1 MTCIIN
7 RFPSNCHFVL
17 DFDKKLTLMKIKLFY
32 LCFFFIVFHSFA
44 KATDTLQI
52 DTFYTYLEVRN
63 EVSTYVDVTN
73 KLSFEA
79 IRKKHFEKKDNSTL
93 DITKTYW
100 ATFYMPQ
107 DSGIKYELSLP
118 YADSISIFLPQKDG
132 NYKVVVDGILANKKN
147 KENESRG
154 VIYFDNET
162 IDFTQPIFIRFR
174 RFTKWGDGGNIRAIY
189 VRQYPEMTP
198 IVYINN
204 ELRDLII
211 FVGFLSISGFLA
223 LFFFIQFLINKR
235 RAYLLYA
242 VYILT
247 IFLYYFNRTEFFH
260 HWIVSIKP
268 MLFVLI
274 NEDMQ
279 ILSSV
284 FYFLF
289 ARIFI
294 NTPVKFP
301 RFDKVL
307 IAFLIAFLI
316 FMFIY
321 NGILIFDRFNPIHLG
336 LMLVFRISSTVLS
349 LWFMVVLLSNKPST
363 SEWIIFTGGLVVSL
377 AMVVPSMLGNFAYAM
392 PFFLVEFL
400 IFAIGLGVQ
409 VQQSDKERL
418 QTKVKLIEQLEINAG
433 IQQEM
438 QKKLEAEVKYQTEM
452 AVQKTKEAE
461 QAKALELQS
470 TFQRELEKI
479 KMKALQAQM
488 NPHFLFN
495 CLNSIRLFYL
505 KNETKKAD
513 AYITKFS
520 RLLRLM
526 LNNSRADFI
535 SLQEELDSLQLY
547 IEFEQMRFKDKFD
560 FDLTINEAIN
570 INEIQVQPLTIQ
582 PFVENAIWHGLMQN
596 DKKGKLLI
604 DVKKE
609 EKNIIIS
616 IEDNGIGREKAKK
629 IKKGQNQI
637 HQSFGIS
644 ITRERL
650 EIMKQSLNKAAGFNI
665 IDLFDNDNQA
675 QGTRVEIIYEV

>member
-1 MTCIIN
+1 
-7 RFPSNCHFVL
+7 
-17 DFDKKLTLMKIKLFY
+17 MKINL
-32 LCFFFIVFHSFA
+32 LCLFFIGFHLFA

-52 DTFYTYLEVRN
+52 DTFYTYFNVN
-63 EVSTYVDVTN
+63 DNVSVYVDATN
-73 KLSFEA
+73 KLNFER
-79 IRKKHFEKKDNSTL
+79 IKKKRFEKKDNGSL
-93 DITKTYW
+93 DISKTYW

-107 DSGIKYELSLP
+107 DSGIKYELYLP
-118 YADSISIFLPQKDG
+118 LADSISIFLPQKKG
-132 NYKVVVDGILANKKN
+132 GYKIITDGILANKAPD
-147 KENESRG
+147 KEEIERRAL
-154 VIYFDNET
+154 IFLDNET
-162 IDFTQPIFIRFR
+162 LDITQPIFIRFR
-174 RFTKWGDGGNIRAIY
+174 RFTKWGDGGNVRDIY
-189 VRQYPEMTP
+189 VRQYPEKTP
-198 IVYINN
+198 IVYVNN
-204 ELRDLII
+204 ELFDLVI
-211 FVGFLSISGFLA
+211 FVGFLGISGFLA

-235 RAYLLYA
+235 EAYLLYA
-242 VYILT
+242 IYIFI
-247 IFLYYFNRTEFFH
+247 IFLYFLNRTEIFH

-289 ARIFI
+289 AQKFI
-294 NTPVKFP
+294 NIPVKFP
-301 RFDKVL
+301 RFNKIL
-307 IAFLIAFLI
+307 IGILIGFVVYML
-316 FMFIY
+316 FY
-321 NGILIFDRFNPIHLG
+321 NAMLIFDRFNPIHLNV
-336 LMLVFRISSTVLS
+336 MSIFRISSTVLS
-349 LWFMVVLLSNKPST
+349 IWVMGILLSNKPST
-363 SEWIIFTGGLVVSL
+363 SEWIILSGGLVVSL
-377 AMVVPSMLGNFAYAM
+377 AMVVPSILGNFAYAM

-418 QTKVKLIEQLEINAG
+418 QTKVELIEQLEINAG
-433 IQQEM
+433 IQKEM
-438 QKKLEAEVKYQTEM
+438 QKKLEAEVKYQTEK

-470 TFQRELEKI
+470 TFQRELEQI

-547 IEFEQMRFKDKFD
+547 IEFEQMRFKDKFE
-560 FDLTINEAIN
+560 FDLIINDTINTA
-570 INEIQVQPLTIQ
+570 EIQVQPLTIQ
-582 PFVENAIWHGLMQN
+582 PFVENAIWHGLMQK

-604 DVKKE
+604 DVKQE
-609 EKNIIIS
+609 QKNIIIS
-616 IEDNGIGREKAKK
+616 IEDNGIGREKAK
-629 IKKGQNQI
+629 ILKKGQQQI

-650 EIMKQSLNKAAGFNI
+650 EMMKQSLNKAAGFKI
-665 IDLFDNDNQA
+665 IDLFDKANQA
-675 QGTRVEIIYEV
+675 QGTRVEIIYEI

>member
-1 MTCIIN
+1 
-7 RFPSNCHFVL
+7 
-17 DFDKKLTLMKIKLFY
+17 MKIKL
-32 LCFFFIVFHSFA
+32 LCLFFIGFHLFA

-52 DTFYTYLEVRN
+52 DTFYSYFNVN
-63 EVSTYVDVTN
+63 NNVSVYVDATN
-73 KLSFEA
+73 KLNFEA
-79 IRKKHFEKKDNSTL
+79 IKQQRFEKKDNT
-93 DITKTYW
+93 DINTSKTYW

-107 DSGIKYELSLP
+107 DSGIKYELSLSL
-118 YADSISIFLPQKDG
+118 ADSISIFLPQKDG
-132 NYKVVVDGILANKKN
+132 TYKVIVDGILANKKIN
-147 KENESRG
+147 KKEYERRG
-154 VIYFDNET
+154 LINLDNET
-162 IDFTQPIFIRFR
+162 LDVTQPIFIRFR
-174 RFTKWGDGGNIRAIY
+174 RFTKWGDGGNVRDIY
-189 VRQYPEMTP
+189 VRQYPEKTP
-198 IVYINN
+198 IIYVNN
-204 ELRDLII
+204 ELFDLVI
-211 FVGFLSISGFLA
+211 FVGFLGISGFLA

-235 RAYLLYA
+235 EAYLLYA
-242 VYILT
+242 IYIFI
-247 IFLYYFNRTEFFH
+247 IFLYYLNRTEVFH

-268 MLFVLI
+268 MLFVFI

-289 ARIFI
+289 ARKFI
-294 NTPVKFP
+294 NIPVKFP
-301 RFDKVL
+301 RFNKIL
-307 IAFLIAFLI
+307 IGILIGFVVYML
-316 FMFIY
+316 IY
-321 NGILIFDRFNPIHLG
+321 NGMLIFDRFNPIHLN
-336 LMLVFRISSTVLS
+336 MMSIFRISSTVLS
-349 LWFMVVLLSNKPST
+349 IWVMGILLSNKPST
-363 SEWIIFTGGLVVSL
+363 SEWIILSGGLVVSL

-400 IFAIGLGVQ
+400 IFAIGLGIQ

-418 QTKVKLIEQLEINAG
+418 QTKVELIEQLEINAV

-452 AVQKTKEAE
+452 AIQKTQEAE

-470 TFQRELEKI
+470 TFQRELEQI

-560 FDLTINEAIN
+560 FDLIINNTINTA
-570 INEIQVQPLTIQ
+570 EIQVQPLTIQ

-604 DVKKE
+604 DVNQE

-616 IEDNGIGREKAKK
+616 IEDNGIGREKAK
-629 IKKGQNQI
+629 ILKKGHQQI

-650 EIMKQSLNKAAGFNI
+650 EMMKQTLNKAAGFKI
-665 IDLFDNDNQA
+665 IDLFDKANQA
-675 QGTRVEIIYEV
+675 QGTRVEIVYEV